1 MTYELAAM
9 LKEQVLPVLD
19 ESGAQT
25 IFVSN
30 GGGRWGTGGGVE
42 GS

>member
-19 ESGAQT
+19 ESGAKT
-25 IFVSN
+25 IFVSVVAGC
-30 GGGRWGTGGGVE
+30 GGGEEEGG
-42 GS
+42 